1 LASGIRHME
10 TIGKRTVWE
19 GKFIRALILTYKD
32 HSGNLRNWEAVE
44 RVNCNG
50 IVAIV
55 PVTTKSELLLI
66 RQFRPVVN
74 NFVIEFPAGLN
85 DKGESLVDA
94 AKRELIEETGYTADE
109 FIFLSD
115 GPLSSGLSAEILSV
129 FMAKD
134 AVPATSEMKQQYPA
148 EETENIE
155 IIKTH
160 LSELYDTLEAFRK
173 RGDYIDLKIYGLVE
187 MAKDRLKVNG

>member
-1 LASGIRHME
+1 ME

-187 MAKDRLKVNG
+187 MAKDRLKVNGKGQKAI

>member
-1 LASGIRHME
+1 ME

-74 NFVIEFPAGLN
+74 NFV
-85 DKGESLVDA
+85 
-94 AKRELIEETGYTADE
+94 
-109 FIFLSD
+109 
-115 GPLSSGLSAEILSV
+115 
-129 FMAKD
+129 
-134 AVPATSEMKQQYPA
+134 
-148 EETENIE
+148 
-155 IIKTH
+155 
-160 LSELYDTLEAFRK
+160 
-173 RGDYIDLKIYGLVE
+173 
-187 MAKDRLKVNG
+187 